1 MKKFLK
7 ILKWLA
13 LIVVVI
19 VVGFIAFALLRSQ
32 ETFDAPYPEITAS
45 TDSALIAR
53 GKYLVYGPAHCAYCH
68 APSSEFQKVEAG
80 EVVPLSGGNIFFLP
94 VGNIYVPNITSD
106 KATGI
111 GSFTDGELA
120 RTMRYGV
127 KRNGHALLDF
137 MPFYDISDEDLT
149 AIISYL
155 RTEPAVN
162 NPVPQN
168 EWNFMGK
175 IVHALGMI
183 KPSGDGIVPPSPLPD
198 STIEYGKYLAGSVAN
213 CRGCHTKRDLMTGG
227 YIGTDYAGDM
237 QFELLNEN
245 GKIIPGK
252 HFVSPN
258 LTPDKE
264 TGRVTFW
271 PQDAFIKRFRLGRVI
286 EGSPMPWGAFSR
298 MNESDLKAI
307 YKYLHTLQPVH
318 LQTPSGVQDGDPE

>member
-7 ILKWLA
+7 ILKWSA
-13 LIVVVI
+13 ITIVAIIVV
-19 VVGFIAFALLRSQ
+19 FIAYALLRSQ

-45 TDSALIAR
+45 TDSTLIAR

-68 APSSEFQKVEAG
+68 APASEFQRVEAG
-80 EVVPLSGGNIFFLP
+80 EVVPLSGGNIFALP

-120 RTMRYGV
+120 RSLRYGV

-137 MPFYDISDEDLT
+137 MPFYDLSDKDLT

-155 RTEPAVN
+155 RTEPPVN

-168 EWNFMGK
+168 EWNFLGK
-175 IVHALGMI
+175 IVQAFGMI
-183 KPSGDGIVPPSPLPD
+183 KPSGDGIVPPTPEPD
-198 STIEYGKYLAGSVAN
+198 STIEYGKYLANSVAN

-237 QFELLNEN
+237 QFEVLDEN

-258 LTPDKE
+258 ITPDQI
-264 TGRVTFW
+264 TGRMYHWT
-271 PQDAFIKRFRLGRVI
+271 QDVFIKRFQTGRVI
-286 EGSPMPWGAFSR
+286 EGSAMPWGAFSR
-298 MNESDLKAI
+298 MNEQDLAAI
-307 YKYLHTLQPVH
+307 YKFLKTLKPMRS
-318 LQTPSGVQDGDPE
+318 QTPSGVQEGNPE

>member
-7 ILKWLA
+7 ILKWSA
-13 LIVVVI
+13 ITIVVII
-19 VVGFIAFALLRSQ
+19 VVFIAYALLRSQ
-32 ETFDAPYPEITAS
+32 ETFEAPYPEITAS
-45 TDSALIAR
+45 TDSSLIAR

-68 APSSEFQKVEAG
+68 APASEFQRVEAG
-80 EVVPLSGGNIFFLP
+80 EVVPLSGGNIFALP

-120 RTMRYGV
+120 RSLRYGV

-137 MPFYDISDEDLT
+137 MPFYDLSDKDLT

-155 RTEPAVN
+155 RTEPPVN

-168 EWNFMGK
+168 EWNFLGK
-175 IVHALGMI
+175 IVQAFGMI
-183 KPSGDGIVPPSPLPD
+183 KPSGDGIVPPSPEPD
-198 STIEYGKYLAGSVAN
+198 STIEYGKYLANSVAN

-227 YIGTDYAGDM
+227 YIGIDYAGDM
-237 QFELLNEN
+237 QFEVLDEN

-258 LTPDKE
+258 ITPDQI
-264 TGRVTFW
+264 TGRMYHWT
-271 PQDAFIKRFRLGRVI
+271 QDDFIKRFQTGRVI
-286 EGSPMPWGAFSR
+286 EGSAMPWGAFSR
-298 MNESDLKAI
+298 MNEQDLAAI
-307 YKYLHTLQPVH
+307 YKFLKTLKPMRS
-318 LQTPSGVQDGDPE
+318 QTPSGVQEGDPE

>member
-1 MKKFLK
+1 MKRFLK
-7 ILKWLA
+7 ILKWSAITVLS
-13 LIVVVI
+13 VI
-19 VVGFIAFALLRSQ
+19 VLFIIYAMVRPE
-32 ETFDAPYPEITAS
+32 ETFNAPYPDITAS
-45 TDSALIAR
+45 SDSTLIAR

-68 APSSEFQKVEAG
+68 ASSNEFQKVEAG
-80 EVVPLSGGNIFFLP
+80 EVVPLSGGNIFALP
-94 VGNIYVPNITSD
+94 IGNVYVPNITSD

-120 RTMRYGV
+120 RTLRYGV

-137 MPFYDISDEDLT
+137 MPFYDISDQDLT

-155 RTEPAVN
+155 RTEPPVN

-175 IVHALGMI
+175 IILALGMI
-183 KPSGDGIVPPSPLPD
+183 KPSGDGIVPPSPAPD
-198 STIEYGKYLAGSVAN
+198 STAEYGKYLAGSVAN
-213 CRGCHTKRDLMTGG
+213 CRGCHTKRDMMTGG
-227 YIGTDYAGDM
+227 YVGIDYAGDM
-237 QFELLNEN
+237 QFEVLDEN

-264 TGRVTFW
+264 TGRIAYW
-271 PQDAFIKRFRLGRVI
+271 NDEAFVKRFQTGRVI

-298 MNESDLKAI
+298 MNEEDLKALN
-307 YKYLHTLQPVH
+307 KYLHSLQPVH
-318 LQTPSGVQDGDPE
+318 SQTPPGVQEGDPE

>member
-7 ILKWLA
+7 ILKWFVL
-13 LIVVVI
+13 VVI
-19 VVGFIAFALLRSQ
+19 VIIVVFVAYALLRSQ
-32 ETFDAPYPEITAS
+32 ETFDAPYPEITSS
-45 TDSALIAR
+45 TDSTLIAR

-68 APSSEFQKVEAG
+68 APASDFQRVEAG
-80 EVVPLSGGNIFFLP
+80 EIVPLSGGNIFVLP
-94 VGNIYVPNITSD
+94 VGKIYVPNLTSD

-127 KRNGHALLDF
+127 KKIGHALLDF
-137 MPFYDISDEDLT
+137 MPFYDLSDEDLT

-162 NPVPQN
+162 NPVPEN
-168 EWNFMGK
+168 EWNLMGK
-175 IVHALGMI
+175 IVLALGMI
-183 KPSGDGIVPPSPLPD
+183 KPSGDGIVPPSPDPD
-198 STIEYGKYLAGSVAN
+198 STVEYGKYLAGSVAN

-227 YIGTDYAGDM
+227 YIGTDYSGQM
-237 QFELLNEN
+237 KFEVLDEN

-264 TGRVTFW
+264 TGRIAYWT
-271 PQDAFIKRFRLGRVI
+271 QDAFIKRFQAGRVI
-286 EGSPMPWGAFSR
+286 AGSPMPWGAFSR
-298 MNESDLKAI
+298 LNEQDIAAL
-307 YKYLHTLQPVH
+307 YKYLITLQPVH
-318 LQTPSGVQDGDPE
+318 SQTPSGVQEGDPE

>member
-7 ILKWLA
+7 ILKWSA
-13 LIVVVI
+13 ITIVAIIVV
-19 VVGFIAFALLRSQ
+19 FIAYALLRSQ

-45 TDSALIAR
+45 TDSTLIAR

-68 APSSEFQKVEAG
+68 ASASEYKRVEAG
-80 EVVPLSGGNIFFLP
+80 EVVPLSGGNIFVLP
-94 VGNIYVPNITSD
+94 VGKIYVPNITSD
-106 KATGI
+106 KNTGI
-111 GSFTDGELA
+111 GSFTDGELS

-137 MPFYDISDEDLT
+137 MPFYDLSDKDLT

-162 NPVPQN
+162 HLVPQN
-168 EWNFMGK
+168 EWNFLGK
-175 IVHALGMI
+175 IVQAFGMI
-183 KPSGDGIVPPSPLPD
+183 KPSGDGIVPPSPQPD
-198 STIEYGKYLAGSVAN
+198 STAEYGKYLANSVAN

-237 QFELLNEN
+237 QFEVLTEN
-245 GKIIPGK
+245 GKLIPGK

-258 LTPDKE
+258 LTPNKE
-264 TGRVTFW
+264 TGRMAYW
-271 PQDAFIKRFRLGRVI
+271 SQDVFIKRFQAGRVI

-298 MNESDLKAI
+298 MNEQDLAAI
-307 YKYLHTLQPVH
+307 YKFLKTLKPMRS
-318 LQTPSGVQDGDPE
+318 QTPSGVQEGDPE

>member
-7 ILKWLA
+7 ILKWFVLTV
-13 LIVVVI
+13 LVI
-19 VVGFIAFALLRSQ
+19 IAGFIAFALLRSQ
-32 ETFDAPYPEITAS
+32 ETFDAPYPEIIAS

-68 APSSEFQKVEAG
+68 APANEFKQVEAG
-80 EVVPLSGGNIFFLP
+80 QVVPLSGGNIFALP

-111 GSFTDGELA
+111 GSFTDSELA
-120 RTMRYGV
+120 RSLRYGV

-137 MPFYDISDEDLT
+137 MPFYDVSDRDLT

-168 EWNFMGK
+168 EWNFLGK
-175 IVHALGMI
+175 IVQAFGMI
-183 KPSGDGIVPPSPLPD
+183 KPSGDGNVPPSPEPD
-198 STIEYGKYLAGSVAN
+198 STEEYGKYLANSVAN

-227 YIGTDYAGDM
+227 YIGTDYAGQMSMEVLD
-237 QFELLNEN
+237 EN
-245 GKIIPGK
+245 GKTIPGK

-258 LTPDKE
+258 LTPDQL
-264 TGRVTFW
+264 TGRMYHWT
-271 PQDAFIKRFRLGRVI
+271 QDVFIKRFQSGRVI
-286 EGSPMPWGAFSR
+286 EGSAMPWGAFSR
-298 MNESDLKAI
+298 MNEQDLAAI
-307 YKYLHTLQPVH
+307 YKFLRTLKPVRS
-318 LQTPSGVQDGDPE
+318 QTPVGVQEGDPE